1 VTIEPAGPRRV
12 RAGAVSG
19 ITGLRITPPGEDAAL
34 VNMSPTGLLA
44 ESPAKQRVG
53 TAVHVQFH
61 GGFTPASI
69 TGRVVR
75 CEVAIMGRDGL
86 LRYHIGIDFDA
97 AIALATEA
105 DEEEERDSAAPPPAR
120 SIRNRW

>member
-1 VTIEPAGPRRV
+1 VIIDPAGPRRG

-19 ITGLRITPPGEDAAL
+19 ITGLRINPPGAEAEL

-53 TAVHVQFH
+53 TAVEVQFQ
-61 GGFTPASI
+61 GGFTPSSI
-69 TGRVVR
+69 AGHVVR

-86 LRYHIGIDFDA
+86 LRYHLGIEFDSTIPLA
-97 AIALATEA
+97 AE
-105 DEEEERDSAAPPPAR
+105 DEEEEERDSAAPPPVR